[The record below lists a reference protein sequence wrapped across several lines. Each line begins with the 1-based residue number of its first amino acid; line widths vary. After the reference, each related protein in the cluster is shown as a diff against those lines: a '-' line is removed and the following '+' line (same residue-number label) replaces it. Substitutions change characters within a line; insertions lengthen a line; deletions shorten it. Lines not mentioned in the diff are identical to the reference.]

1 MSKIF
6 IIFLSLVLG
15 MINTSFAEEKSVNS
29 VVEETVNDDTPRES
43 KVKPSEDLASEF
55 LKKHGLT
62 KGDNGDIFIA
72 VGTAYLKTK
81 RPKRKSFQTKRRLLV
96 SEASL
101 NAKKDFIE
109 FIRTDMSAEDIIV
122 QPETPFDTKFD
133 NLVSETQEKV
143 EDAYYAYVDALA
155 KVDEASAAKLEDVS
169 YEILAKEGIMAAIK
183 KVNPDLDMAAV
194 EAKIANKNAEL
205 AAELKSAR
213 ESLAQTQSNLDNIKA
228 ELKRI
233 KGSLLKENT
242 SVVET
247 LSQMNVVG
255 LFPIANFESWD
266 GEQYSTTI
274 ICIWSTEEEKR
285 ARAFMSGQKVD
296 FEPSNISIIDF
307 LENQDWSSAQ
317 GMRKVVDNKGNFWL
331 LSISSAVVKGSSG
344 SQMNK
349 TKGLAQLNAKKQLAF
364 AIYSDAKSKEK
375 AKEKM
380 QEIAGKNEDDV
391 ETQTATSFSK
401 ELRQSVENLQLQG
414 MSEKWGKQLK
424 HPISGQKIYVS
435 IVGISHKSV
444 AKARLMEVSQA
455 KATRAVIKSNQKSKG
470 VKAGIEKAITEQKN
484 DKSSFN
490 EGVKKGYSDAK
501 SDSSSNSSSS
511 EASQTS
517 SEKSTSGKAKKGGF
531 SGGGVTSGAFK

>member
-1 MSKIF
+1 MFKVF
-6 IIFLSLVLG
+6 VFLLSLIIG
-15 MINTSFAEEKSVNS
+15 NNISFAEEKTVNS
-29 VVEETVNDDTPRES
+29 VVKATVDDQTPRES
-43 KVKPSEDLASEF
+43 KTKSSEDLASEF
-55 LKKHGLT
+55 LKRHDLT
-62 KGDNGDIFIA
+62 KGDNGDLFIA
-72 VGTAYLKTK
+72 VGTAYVKAK
-81 RPKRKSFQTKRRLLV
+81 RPKRKSFQVKRRLLV

-133 NLVSETQEKV
+133 NLVTETQEKV
-143 EDAYYAYVDALA
+143 EEAYYTYIDALA

-194 EAKIANKNAEL
+194 EAKIAKKNAQL
-205 AAELKSAR
+205 AEELKSAR
-213 ESLAQTQSNLDNIKA
+213 TSLVETQTNLDSVKA
-228 ELKRI
+228 ELKKI

-274 ICIWSTEEEKR
+274 ICIWSTKEEKR
-285 ARAFMSGQKVD
+285 ARAMMSGEKID
-296 FEPSNISIIDF
+296 FEPTEVSIVDF

-317 GMRKVVDNKGNFWL
+317 GMRKIVDNRGNFWL
-331 LSISSAVVKGSSG
+331 LSISSAIVKGASG

-349 TKGLAQLNAKKQLAF
+349 TKGLAQLNAKKQLAYALF
-364 AIYSDAKSKEK
+364 SDAKSKEK
-375 AKEKM
+375 AMEKM
-380 QEIAGKNEDDV
+380 QEIAGKGGEGDV

-401 ELRQSVENLQLQG
+401 ELRQSVENLQIQG
-414 MSEKWGKQLK
+414 MSEKWSKQLI

-435 IVGISHKSV
+435 VVGISHKSV
-444 AKARLMEVSQA
+444 AKAKLMEISQA
-455 KATRAVIKSNQKSKG
+455 RATRAVIRANQKSKG
-470 VKAGIEKAITEQKN
+470 VKAGIEKAIDEQKK
-484 DKSSFN
+484 DKSAYN
-490 EGVKKGYSDAK
+490 EGVKKGYTDAK
-501 SDSSSNSSSS
+501 KTETVTTTSPSKS
-511 EASQTS
+511 ESL
-517 SEKSTSGKAKKGGF
+517 TSGKTKKGGF

>member
-1 MSKIF
+1 
-6 IIFLSLVLG
+6 
-15 MINTSFAEEKSVNS
+15 
-29 VVEETVNDDTPRES
+29 
-43 KVKPSEDLASEF
+43 
-55 LKKHGLT
+55 
-62 KGDNGDIFIA
+62 
-72 VGTAYLKTK
+72 
-81 RPKRKSFQTKRRLLV
+81 
-96 SEASL
+96 
-101 NAKKDFIE
+101 
-109 FIRTDMSAEDIIV
+109 MSAEDIIV

-133 NLVSETQEKV
+133 NLVAETQEKV

-194 EAKIANKNAEL
+194 EAKIAKKNAEL

-501 SDSSSNSSSS
+501 SDSSSKSSAS

-517 SEKSTSGKAKKGGF
+517 SGKSTSGKAKKGGF